1 MASTSM
7 TSKGQITI
15 PKAIRDSLGLKP
27 GDKVEF
33 ILGKNREVIFK
44 PINRTVDDVYGFL
57 HRKDQDPV
65 SVEDMNRAIRQKLRK
80 DYQ

>member
-33 ILGKNREVIFK
+33 IMGKNREVIFK
-44 PINRTVDDVYGFL
+44 PINRTVDDVFGFL
-57 HRKDQDPV
+57 YREDQGPV
-65 SVEDMNRAIRQKLRK
+65 SVEEMNQGIRQKLRK
-80 DYQ
+80 DYP